1 MGFLMTGGIMTAAAA
16 YLWKRW
22 RKTEGAKTA
31 VMLFALVFLYPIIA
45 GGSLEKIWL
54 GYLATLLLSAP
65 IPSRMFLNWGHQMP
79 AGQRHEF
86 YYISKG
92 EQVCLLLQRHGI
104 SKGEQVCPL
113 LQRHGIS
120 KGEQVCLLLQPLC
133 CGCFLSGVAGDGTVV
148 LGPDGGV
155 STGTSRC
162 SDRHDRDGDRRQL
175 VLPVTSTIFAG
186 RYGVIVRYG
195 GAVDYRPTNQAI
207 EAETYGRQDTGN
219 GSGQGWDERA
229 FSAQVAEWP
238 LAVAD
243 ETGALVA
250 HPARPL
256 RRGVGG

>member
-1 MGFLMTGGIMTAAAA
+1 MGFLMTVGIMIATIA
-16 YLWKRW
+16 YLWKRR
-22 RKTEGAKTA
+22 RKTEGGKIA
-31 VMLFALVFLYPIIA
+31 VMLFALVALYPIIA

-65 IPSRMFLNWGHQMP
+65 IPSRMFVNYAHQMP

-104 SKGEQVCPL
+104 SKGEQVCLLLQRHGISKGEQVCLL

-133 CGCFLSGVAGDGTVV
+133 CGCFFSGVAGDGTVL

-162 SDRHDRDGDRRQL
+162 PDRPDRDG
-175 VLPVTSTIFAG
+175 VTAAG
-186 RYGVIVRYG
+186 ITV
-195 GAVDYRPTNQAI
+195 P
-207 EAETYGRQDTGN
+207 
-219 GSGQGWDERA
+219 
-229 FSAQVAEWP
+229 
-238 LAVAD
+238 
-243 ETGALVA
+243 
-250 HPARPL
+250 
-256 RRGVGG
+256 

>member
-1 MGFLMTGGIMTAAAA
+1 MGFLMTVGIMIATIA

-22 RKTEGAKTA
+22 RKTEGGKIA
-31 VMLFALVFLYPIIA
+31 VMLFALVALYPIIA

-65 IPSRMFLNWGHQMP
+65 IPSRMFVNYAHQMP

-104 SKGEQVCPL
+104 SKGEQVCLL

-120 KGEQVCLLLQPLC
+120 KGEQVCLLLQRHGISKGEQVWPSLQRHGIPKGEQVWPSLQRHGIPKGEQVCLLLQPLC
-133 CGCFLSGVAGDGTVV
+133 CGCFFSGVAGDGTVV

-162 SDRHDRDGDRRQL
+162 PDRPDRDG
-175 VLPVTSTIFAG
+175 VTAAG
-186 RYGVIVRYG
+186 ITV
-195 GAVDYRPTNQAI
+195 P
-207 EAETYGRQDTGN
+207 
-219 GSGQGWDERA
+219 
-229 FSAQVAEWP
+229 
-238 LAVAD
+238 
-243 ETGALVA
+243 
-250 HPARPL
+250 
-256 RRGVGG
+256 

>member
-1 MGFLMTGGIMTAAAA
+1 MSSTTFPRA
-16 YLWKRW
+16 
-22 RKTEGAKTA
+22 
-31 VMLFALVFLYPIIA
+31 
-45 GGSLEKIWL
+45 
-54 GYLATLLLSAP
+54 
-65 IPSRMFLNWGHQMP
+65 SRCT
-79 AGQRHEF
+79 F
-86 YYISKG
+86 YYSDT
-92 EQVCLLLQRHGI
+92 VFPRASRCALYYSDTVFPRASRCVFYYSDTAFPRASRCAL
-104 SKGEQVCPL
+104 L

-195 GAVDYRPTNQAI
+195 GAVDYRPTSQAI

-219 GSGQGWDERA
+219 GSREGWDERA
-229 FSAQVAEWP
+229 VGAQVAEWP